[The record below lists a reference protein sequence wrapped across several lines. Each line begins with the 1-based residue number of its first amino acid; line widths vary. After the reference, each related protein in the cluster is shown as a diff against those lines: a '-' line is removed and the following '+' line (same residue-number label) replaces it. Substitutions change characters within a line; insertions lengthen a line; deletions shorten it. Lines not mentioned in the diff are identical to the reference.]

1 MHCLRVL
8 PIAVACSLKVAE
20 AFGQDGDVGKYND
33 CYEAVGSSFL
43 SCVYVCV
50 RACVRAL
57 DQKFNAQLRHML
69 TGTNGKS
76 KSNTSMLH

>member
-1 MHCLRVL
+1 MLASAMTATKRL
-8 PIAVACSLKVAE
+8 ARLSSRACMCA
-20 AFGQDGDVGKYND
+20 
-33 CYEAVGSSFL
+33 
-43 SCVYVCV
+43 CV
-50 RACVRAL
+50 RACVRAR